1 MNNQELRK
9 NKYKG
14 GKKRCP
20 YFNRFTNL
28 KIQKVQNIFP
38 YMYACVYIK
47 EYTYIEFKVISFLKT
62 KFSLKRLNLYKHEQ
76 LSHLKLKTEAD
87 IDSKF
92 CV

>member
-1 MNNQELRK
+1 M
-9 NKYKG
+9 
-14 GKKRCP
+14 
-20 YFNRFTNL
+20 
-28 KIQKVQNIFP
+28 
-38 YMYACVYIK
+38 CVYQRIH
-47 EYTYIEFKVISFLKT
+47 IHRVQGNFFLKN

>member
-9 NKYKG
+9 NKG

-20 YFNRFTNL
+20 YFNRFKNF

-47 EYTYIEFKVISFLKT
+47 EYTYIEFKVISFFKKQVFLKKT
-62 KFSLKRLNLYKHEQ
+62 KLYKHER

>member
-1 MNNQELRK
+1 
-9 NKYKG
+9 
-14 GKKRCP
+14 
-20 YFNRFTNL
+20 
-28 KIQKVQNIFP
+28 
-38 YMYACVYIK
+38 MYACVYIK
-47 EYTYIEFKVISFLKT
+47 EYTYIEFKVISFLKN